1 MIVMPENFITKGIK
15 PTWKGKN
22 SRCNM
27 QNHLMRSRYSKPG
40 LTIATF
46 YRPEHMTIFVGS
58 MTDIFSEG
66 VAPMNIHILIQTME
80 KHKQHTFMLLTKKPE
95 NYIKYSWPQN
105 CMLGTTVELIS
116 EKTVQRMYDLME
128 NPNDQFLSIEPI
140 LGSFESVD
148 LSFPD
153 LIIIGADKKP
163 EKFWIE
169 SVIHPNIW
177 YKKNLRKFY
186 PEFKNKES

>member
-1 MIVMPENFITKGIK
+1 MDKD
-15 PTWKGKN
+15 
-22 SRCNM
+22 
-27 QNHLMRSRYSKPG
+27 L
-40 LTIATF
+40 

-58 MTDIFSEG
+58 MTDIFSDG

-105 CMLGTTVELIS
+105 CMLGTTVEKIS
-116 EKTVQRMYDLME
+116 DKTIQRMCDLME

-140 LGSFESVD
+140 LGSFTGWEISSVFD
-148 LSFPD
+148 LV
-153 LIIIGADKKP
+153 IIGADKKP
-163 EKFWIE
+163 EKAWIE
-169 SVIHPNIW
+169 SVVHPNIW

-186 PEFKNKES
+186 TEFKNKES